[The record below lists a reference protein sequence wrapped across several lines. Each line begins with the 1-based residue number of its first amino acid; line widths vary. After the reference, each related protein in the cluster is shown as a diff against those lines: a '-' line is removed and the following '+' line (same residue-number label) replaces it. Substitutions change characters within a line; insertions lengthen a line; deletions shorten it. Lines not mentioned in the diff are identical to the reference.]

1 MKDKEDEIP
10 FDSGEPYKILIYK
23 CKECGFEDEVPDFVV
38 QESYIPEEFDKE
50 TGCPIIMCIKCDGV
64 MIDKDYFD
72 SSKRH
77 RTK

>member
-1 MKDKEDEIP
+1 
-10 FDSGEPYKILIYK
+10 
-23 CKECGFEDEVPDFVV
+23 
-38 QESYIPEEFDKE
+38 
-50 TGCPIIMCIKCDGV
+50 MCIKCDGV

>member
-1 MKDKEDEIP
+1 
-10 FDSGEPYKILIYK
+10 
-23 CKECGFEDEVPDFVV
+23 VPDFVV

-50 TGCPIIMCIKCDGV
+50 TGCPIIMCIMCDGV